1 MKLMI
6 IKASSLITMQV
17 EIEIIVGMDVGQS
30 LNDGLLKYL
39 SLAINCFLDCR

>member
-17 EIEIIVGMDVGQS
+17 ETKIIVGMDVG
-30 LNDGLLKYL
+30 NHWMMAYL
-39 SLAINCFLDCR
+39 SIYH

>member
-6 IKASSLITMQV
+6 IKASSLTTMQV

-30 LNDGLLKYL
+30 LNDGFIT
-39 SLAINCFLDCR
+39 SN